1 MGIHFDTCDQS
12 HVLMS
17 LNLLYLVV
25 IYNDAY
31 IYVFCILYMYLCG
44 KIFFLSNMQ

>member
-12 HVLMS
+12 HILMFI
-17 LNLLYLVV
+17 NLLCLVV

-31 IYVFCILYMYLCG
+31 IYVFCILYMDLCG
-44 KIFFLSNMQ
+44 KNFF